1 MMRPMHSLDR
11 LLAQLRHGR
20 QPNFF
25 PHLLVAVVAPVAD
38 ALALSSSSAGIVPMR
53 WASRAVYD
61 ACVYRKLKLGR
72 SGGEVRQGC
81 HVI

>member
-1 MMRPMHSLDR
+1 MRPRHSLDR

-20 QPNFF
+20 PPNFF
-25 PHLLVAVVAPVAD
+25 PHLLVVAPVAN

-61 ACVYRKLKLGR
+61 AANDGYWKISGNRHSVAR
-72 SGGEVRQGC
+72 STFG
-81 HVI
+81 